1 MEDEVAGLRGRLP
14 FFTIPLSPPSVLPS
28 LNCLTIDNQRATEKQ
43 EWVLSVEDIG
53 LGGDSFLVLGAGTS
67 GRVARLLLGGGW
79 MLAMFGL

>member
-14 FFTIPLSPPSVLPS
+14 FFTIPLSLPSVLPS

-43 EWVLSVEDIG
+43 EWVLSVEDRFGWGQFSSIG
-53 LGGDSFLVLGAGTS
+53 
-67 GRVARLLLGGGW
+67 GRYFWENSQAPVGRGW